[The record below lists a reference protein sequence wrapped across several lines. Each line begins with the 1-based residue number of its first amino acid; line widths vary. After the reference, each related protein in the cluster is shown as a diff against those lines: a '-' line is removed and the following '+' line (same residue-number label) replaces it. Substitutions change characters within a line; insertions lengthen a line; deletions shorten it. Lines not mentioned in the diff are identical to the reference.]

1 MATGVVWAK
10 FDWHLPSNQQRQST
24 EGNQT
29 ISLKLLVFQSLKARC
44 RVNQL
49 WLVSIAGG
57 QWHSLGGLTS
67 GFALHLVG
75 TCQQSHNLLTSV
87 KYTVTQKKTGTN
99 VVLCAASLLTFDRNR
114 WIFFTYN
121 KEAGAILLGIESA
134 PLSVDEDEVVSY
146 KLQFR

>member
-1 MATGVVWAK
+1 MP
-10 FDWHLPSNQQRQST
+10 FLPSNQQRQST

-44 RVNQL
+44 HVNQL

-75 TCQQSHNLLTSV
+75 TCQQSHNLLASV
-87 KYTVTQKKTGTN
+87 KYTVTQKKNGTN

-114 WIFFTYN
+114 
-121 KEAGAILLGIESA
+121 
-134 PLSVDEDEVVSY
+134 
-146 KLQFR
+146 

>member
-1 MATGVVWAK
+1 MP
-10 FDWHLPSNQQRQST
+10 FLPPNQQRQST

-44 RVNQL
+44 HVNQL

-75 TCQQSHNLLTSV
+75 TCQQSHNLLTSL
-87 KYTVTQKKTGTN
+87 KYTVTQKK
-99 VVLCAASLLTFDRNR
+99 RNQCC
-114 WIFFTYN
+114 FMC
-121 KEAGAILLGIESA
+121 
-134 PLSVDEDEVVSY
+134 SVS
-146 KLQFR
+146 FNF